1 MHQAETANL
10 KNNNDFGEIEFVN
23 ILKENNV
30 SALLDNWGPAQI
42 LHVYDPEINMQGLLV
57 IDNITLGPGCGGIQI
72 RPYLTPNKIFQHAR
86 TMTWACALADVK
98 FGGAAGG
105 IRGNPFEIDR
115 IKFIKSFAREVSPY
129 VPDQFIAAPYPH
141 TGKEEMSAFADE
153 VGDRKG
159 ATGKP
164 ESMGGIPYEMGAIGL
179 GMGIAIEEAIKV
191 LQSFRSFPKKF
202 SDVKIAIQ
210 GFEHIG
216 SSLAKFLMN
225 NGLKIIAISD
235 EWSTI
240 YDPSG
245 IDINEVLQYSSAIT
259 ENTSLKRCKGITKL
273 SINDIQNIECDILV
287 CTTGNCIINHENM
300 QNLKAKCIVEG
311 INHPITPIAEQIFH
325 EMGIFILPDIVTM
338 IGSAI
343 CSYSEYEGDAPEMAF
358 SLIERKVREV
368 AKKVIISSLKSN
380 IPPRRI
386 AEEIAKEKIRQLI
399 EAKE

>member
-1 MHQAETANL
+1 MNQAETAHL
-10 KNNNDFGEIEFVN
+10 PNNNDFGGIEYIN
-23 ILKENNV
+23 ILKESNV

-72 RPYLTPNKIFQHAR
+72 WPDITPNKIFQHAR

-98 FGGAAGG
+98 LGGAAGG
-105 IRGNPFEIDR
+105 IRSNPFEIDK
-115 IKFIKSFAREVSPY
+115 ITFIKSFAKEVSPY
-129 VPDQFIAAPYPH
+129 VPKQYIAAPYPH
-141 TGKEEMSAFADE
+141 TGKEEMAAFAEE

-164 ESMGGIPYEMGAIGL
+164 ESMGGIPYEIGAIGL
-179 GMGIAIEEAIKV
+179 GMGIAIEECMKS
-191 LQSFRSFPKKF
+191 LQASGSFPRKF
-202 SDVKIAIQ
+202 SDVRIAIQ

-216 SSLAKFLMN
+216 SSLAKHLMN
-225 NGLKIIAISD
+225 KGLKIVAIND

-245 IDINEVLQYSSAIT
+245 IDINGILQYSSACS
-259 ENTSLKRCKGITKL
+259 ENTSLKRCKGINKL
-273 SINDIQNIECDILV
+273 PENDIQYVDCDILV
-287 CTTGNCIINHENM
+287 CTTGNCLITHKNIA
-300 QNLKAKCIVEG
+300 NLKVNCIVEG
-311 INHPITPIAEQIFH
+311 INHPVTPIAEQIFH
-325 EMGIFILPDIVTM
+325 GNGIFVLPDIVAT

-343 CSYSEYEGDAPEMAF
+343 SSYAEYNGDAPEIAF
-358 SLIERKVREV
+358 SLIEKKVREV
-368 AKKVIISSLKSN
+368 TKEVIHPYLLSN

-386 AEEIAKEKIRQLI
+386 AEEIAKEKIRQVM